1 MLAATEAFIQLKSY
15 KKKEGFWEEKYRNK
29 DIAIAWY
36 EKYVTKC
43 ETQDSLNTIYRNN
56 DALIIKDLSLDL
68 KKVNYELEKQKL
80 NSKIARGAS
89 IGLAISL
96 PLGILAGII
105 AGIFIAK

>member
-56 DALIIKDLSLDL
+56 DALIIKDLKIDL
-68 KKVNYELEKQKL
+68 KECNYELTKERGKSKV
-80 NSKIARGAS
+80 SKILN
-89 IGLAISL
+89 IVLAILL
-96 PLGILAGII
+96 PPAFGGGVGAGIYL
-105 AGIFIAK
+105 AK